1 MQTSAFQMDSKT
13 NLLGVK
19 TPSNLFFFIMRVL
32 KISTNSLVA
41 FSIFVLMS
49 FVLHFCRT
57 NIQPPLE
64 RTLDNAIPIV
74 SYPDHQ
80 AAALLSQIF
89 NFKEYILLDSTY
101 LLGSITKSLIVN
113 DRIYIGDLRNTMN
126 IMVFDSKGVFQYK
139 IDLKKDYHAAV
150 VFDFSVSND
159 GQVVVLMD
167 QADKLHF
174 FTQEGNYNH
183 AIKLPF
189 RSFKVQAHP
198 KGRMLIYGY
207 KEDTRKYVFAQW
219 IDYQGN
225 ICSGEAGFESYSR
238 EVCPAYAN
246 LNYPLQGEEP
256 LFSLPLNDTLF
267 RVNTDRLQPL
277 FRFDFGIKAVQNKSI
292 FSQMSYPDML
302 QHLSLSDN
310 RYGMDMIYESENYI
324 HVCIIDE
331 KYWKSVYYEKNTGK
345 IHIIG
350 KESDDLFNGHFAHIP
365 YATLPDDRFV
375 FILEPMK
382 LHLSSANGAQALH
395 PLLQE
400 IKAKT
405 HKLSN
410 PVLLIG
416 QFRHH
421 SNPI

>member
-1 MQTSAFQMDSKT
+1 MVNKT
-13 NLLGVK
+13 NLLGVF
-19 TPSNLFFFIMRVL
+19 TPSNPFFLTMHIP
-32 KISTNSLVA
+32 KIYNNFLAA
-41 FSIFVLMS
+41 FSIIALTSSVLQ
-49 FVLHFCRT
+49 FCRT
-57 NIQPPLE
+57 SIQEPLE
-64 RTLDNAIPIV
+64 RTLENAIPIV
-74 SYPDHQ
+74 SYPDNQ
-80 AAALLSQIF
+80 SATVLSQMF
-89 NFKEYILLDSTY
+89 DFKEYILLDSTY
-101 LLGSITKSLIVN
+101 LLGSITKTLIVN

-126 IMVFDSKGVFQYK
+126 IMVFDSKGSFQYK
-139 IDLKKDYHAAV
+139 IDLKKDYHASV
-150 VFDFSVSND
+150 VFDFSVLNN
-159 GQVVVLMD
+159 GQVVILMN

-174 FTQEGNYNH
+174 FTPEGTYNY
-183 AIKLPF
+183 ALDLPF

-219 IDYQGN
+219 IDHKGK
-225 ICSGEAGFESYSR
+225 ILSGVAGFESYSR

-267 RVNTDRLQPL
+267 RVNTNRLQPL
-277 FRFDFGIKAVQNKSI
+277 FRFDFGTKAVQDKSI

-302 QHLSLSDN
+302 KHLSLSDN
-310 RYGMDMIYESENYI
+310 RYGMDMIYESENYV

-345 IHIIG
+345 IQIIG

-365 YATLPDDRFV
+365 YATMPGDRFV

-382 LHLSSANGAQALH
+382 LHLSAENDAHAIH

-405 HKLSN
+405 NKLSN

-416 QFRHH
+416 KIRQH